1 MKVLLN
7 DDAFDGQLLRAVGHM
22 YEGGADY
29 GECWSTAN
37 RIKPHDVE
45 SWYHE
50 WSTLAARIESI
61 ATTSLA
67 KPSSS
72 GASKKKI
79 FT

>member
-1 MKVLLN
+1 
-7 DDAFDGQLLRAVGHM
+7 M